1 MKSLFATL
9 ALAAAC
15 ATASAATLEIEI
27 EGIAAREGQILIA
40 VYDQAEGWLK
50 KPVRGLRHV
59 ISAQGDGGPL
69 RLRLDDLPEGEY
81 AISVLHDANSNG
93 RMDKNLVGMPTE
105 SYGFSNNAAGS
116 FGPPKFDQA
125 VLTPALGQVLKIRM
139 N

>member
-50 KPVRGLRHV
+50 KPVRGLRQAV
-59 ISAQGDGGPL
+59 PAEGPL
-69 RLRLDDLPEGEY
+69 RLRLENLPEGEY
-81 AISVLHDANSNG
+81 AISVLHDANGNG

-105 SYGFSNNAAGS
+105 AYGFSNDAAGS
-116 FGPPKFDQA
+116 FGPPKFEEARFRLQGE
-125 VLTPALGQVLKIRM
+125 TQVHRIKLS
-139 N
+139 